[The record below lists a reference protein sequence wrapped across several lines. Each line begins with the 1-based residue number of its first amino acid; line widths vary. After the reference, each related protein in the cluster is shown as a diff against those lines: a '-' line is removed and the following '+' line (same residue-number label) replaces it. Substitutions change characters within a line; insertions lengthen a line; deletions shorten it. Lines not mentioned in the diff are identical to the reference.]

1 MISIHKSKWAQ
12 QNLDLCCVLKLL
24 IVSLFNPL
32 VFYSYM
38 GSLFTCGNQCGI
50 NTIQKH
56 TKKINVTPKL
66 PDFGAIYCGFGNSE
80 ARPGPLGYRLDG
92 PGLLK
97 AQGPRLTLFHPK
109 ANARLNRNMFYLC
122 LKIGLTLAVWMQG
135 RLFFGCSLEEVRHS
149 SEERLNPNFLESIYS
164 PCNRKVRILL

>member
-1 MISIHKSKWAQ
+1 MLDINLVCMISIHKSKWAL
-12 QNLDLCCVLKLL
+12 QNSDLCCLLKLV

-32 VFYSYM
+32 GFYSYM
-38 GSLFTCGNQCGI
+38 GSPFTCGNQCGI

-56 TKKINVTPKL
+56 TKKINLTQKL
-66 PDFGAIYCGFGNSE
+66 PDFGAICVFGNSE
-80 ARPGPLGYRLDG
+80 
-92 PGLLK
+92 
-97 AQGPRLTLFHPK
+97 PRLALFHPR
-109 ANARLNRNMFYLC
+109 ANARLKWNMFYLC

-149 SEERLNPNFLESIYS
+149 SEERLNPNFLESNYS